1 MNTSALFDLVMS
13 FFMVII
19 GFSTLGLVI
28 LLGVYLSRQGK
39 KGGQRST
46 RSYSSSP
53 PAYSSYSNMDF
64 YGNDPEEVLPNGWRR
79 KDYYEYGLT
88 DNDLEFWGLDLP
100 GAPEPALSGIV
111 LMDMADGCFDGSIDL
126 W

>member
-1 MNTSALFDLVMS
+1 MNTLTSIDPVTQ
-13 FFMVII
+13 FFMLII
-19 GFSTLGLVI
+19 ALSTLGLVI
-28 LLGVYLSRQGK
+28 LLGVYLVRHGK
-39 KGGQRST
+39 KRGQRST

-53 PAYSSYSNMDF
+53 PAYSSYSNMNL
-64 YGNDPEEVLPNGWRR
+64 YGNNPEEVLPNGWRR
-79 KDYYEYGLT
+79 KDYYDYGLT
-88 DNDLEFWGLDLP
+88 DLDIECWGMDLP

>member
-1 MNTSALFDLVMS
+1 MS

-28 LLGVYLSRQGK
+28 LLGVYLVKLGK
-39 KGGQRST
+39 LDIPKRYT
-46 RSYSSSP
+46 RSPKTYARTTLHPTYHSQNSI
-53 PAYSSYSNMDF
+53 DF
-64 YGNDPEEVLPNGWRR
+64 YGNNPDEVLPNGWRR

-111 LMDMADGCFDGSIDL
+111 IMDVADGDFNGSIDL